1 MLTWLL
7 GRFGNVPDAN
17 GNMLT
22 AIRAPAFRLGHFHDF
37 ACNALQPLI
46 DALFVRRLHERL
58 TMTANK
64 RKHLSQWA
72 LETVPRV
79 CTSDGT
85 IYQCMSLM
93 VLFDVLFFGSGP
105 GGRFGIV

>member
-64 RKHLSQWA
+64 RKHLYSLAQFHTPPGIEIRLSF
-72 LETVPRV
+72 LEST
-79 CTSDGT
+79 
-85 IYQCMSLM
+85 MH
-93 VLFDVLFFGSGP
+93 VLPTPDL
-105 GGRFGIV
+105 